1 VPRSSAARR
10 EAGVAIATPE
20 GYRALSEHTV
30 AAFLAALPAIRSRL
44 GGEPARWR
52 VREVGDGNLNLVF
65 LVEGPE
71 GSVCV
76 KQALPYVRL
85 VGESWPLG
93 LARARFEWEA
103 LRVEH
108 RLAPSRVP
116 EPLYF
121 DEQLHAIVMERL
133 SPHIIMRKGMIAATH
148 YPRFAEQIAEFL
160 AQTLYFTSDLGMKAA
175 EKKRLLELFAPNV
188 ELCKITEDLIF
199 TDPYMEHERNRWTS
213 PQLDDA
219 ARAIRTDLPL
229 KRAVAWLK
237 LKFLSEAQAL
247 IHGDLH
253 TGSIMVT
260 RDDTRVID
268 PEFAF
273 LGPIGFDVG
282 KLLGNLL
289 MSYASQPGHEARAGE
304 RADYQDWILAT
315 VQEVWNG
322 FERRFLELW
331 RTRPDGDAFPTAHF
345 AGPDGERAL
354 AAARRTFMRRI
365 FTDSLGFAGTSMIRR
380 TLGLAHNADMETIPD
395 PDRRAACERRNLAL
409 ARELIVEAEQFTDIA
424 SVADRAR
431 TLARG

>member
-1 VPRSSAARR
+1 M
-10 EAGVAIATPE
+10 AIATPE
-20 GYRALSEHTV
+20 GYRALDEASVPAH
-30 AAFLAALPAIRSRL
+30 LAALPSIRARL
-44 GGEPARWR
+44 GGRPEGWR

-65 LVEGPE
+65 LVDGPE

-93 LARARFEWEA
+93 LERARFEWEA
-103 LRVEH
+103 LVVEH
-108 RLAPSRVP
+108 GLAPGRVP
-116 EPLYF
+116 EPLHF
-121 DEQLHAIVMERL
+121 DPKLFAIVMERL
-133 SPHIIMRKGMIAATH
+133 APHIIMRRGTIAATL

-160 AQTLYFTSDLGMKAA
+160 ARTLYFTSDLGMKAA
-175 EKKRLLELFAPNV
+175 ERKKLLERFAPNV

-219 ARAIRTDLPL
+219 ARAIREDLPL
-229 KRAVAWLK
+229 KQAVALLK
-237 LKFLSEAQAL
+237 LKFLCEPQAL

-260 RDDTRVID
+260 AEDTRVID

-289 MSYASQPGHEARAGE
+289 LACASQPGHATRPGE
-304 RADYQDWILAT
+304 RADYQAWLLAT
-315 VQEVWNG
+315 LEEVWNG

-331 RTRPDGDAFPTAHF
+331 RTRPEGDAFPIAHF
-345 AGPDGERAL
+345 SGPDGARAL
-354 AAARRTFMRRI
+354 EACRRQYLRRI
-365 FTDSLGFAGTSMIRR
+365 FLDSLGFAGTSMIRR
-380 TLGLAHNADMETIPD
+380 TLGLAHNADMETIAD

-409 ARELIVEAEQFTDIA
+409 ARELILEAERFADIA
-424 SVADRAR
+424 AVADRAR
-431 TLARG
+431 IVLRG